1 MNCSASRIWALV
13 LITWAW
19 GVCPPLAC
27 CTAEEKRLT
36 ADGRLKSS
44 PVFVDPTG
52 DELVFVVQ
60 ESAVQLRLMKLKLAD
75 GSIEAVH
82 PAQTKNEFEPAF
94 SRDGKWLS
102 FIQSRGNL
110 SLAVV
115 IKNLANGTETE
126 IPPGGGFSGPRS
138 PALAPDGA
146 RMLYS
151 YPESETQSILTMG
164 LPQGK
169 SQAIIS
175 GPGVNN
181 WPDFAPDGQRFVFGS
196 SRDGNFEIYTA
207 KSDGSDV
214 QRLTKE
220 PLQDLRPRF
229 SPDGQRILFTS
240 GRDGNYEIYVM
251 RVDGSEQTRLTSNLE
266 RDDYPAWHPNGK
278 QIVFVAE
285 RNGKHDLY
293 LVDLP

>member
-1 MNCSASRIWALV
+1 MNCSHSRIRAV
-13 LITWAW
+13 LFIIGVC
-19 GVCPPLAC
+19 GVCPPVDC

-36 ADGRLKSS
+36 TDGQLKSS
-44 PVFVDPTG
+44 PVFIDQTG
-52 DELVFVVQ
+52 EELVYVLQ

-75 GSIEAVH
+75 GSITPLH
-82 PAQTKNEFEPAF
+82 STQTKNEFEPAY

-115 IKNLANGTETE
+115 IQNLANGTETE

-138 PALAPDGA
+138 PAIAPDGA
-146 RMLYS
+146 TMLYS
-151 YPESETQSILTMG
+151 YPESETQSIFAMA

-169 SQAIIS
+169 PQALIA

-207 KSDGSDV
+207 KSDGSDLR
-214 QRLTKE
+214 RLTKE

-229 SPDGQRILFTS
+229 SPDGQHIVFTS
-240 GRDGNYEIYVM
+240 GRDRNHEIYVM
-251 RVDGSEQTRLTSNLE
+251 HADGSGQKRLTSNDE
-266 RDDYPAWHPNGK
+266 RDDYPAWHPNGR
-278 QIVFVAE
+278 QIVYVAE

-293 LVDLP
+293 LVDRP